1 MTQEEKRLLLKDL
14 CARQPYGVKVH
25 IEYGDIPYGPA
36 TVTQIDVKH
45 SKLIFN
51 FAVPIEN
58 CKPYLRP
65 LSSMTEEEKI
75 ELKYKTCPEGTGY
88 FDEKA
93 LICPGNHYG
102 EYIPYNFMSVILD
115 WLLAHHFDVGNLIEK
130 ELALEAP
137 EDMYKI

>member
-1 MTQEEKRLLLKDL
+1 MTQEEKDLLLKDL

-51 FAVPIEN
+51 FEIPIEN

-65 LSSMTEEEKI
+65 MSNITTE
-75 ELKYKTCPEGTGY
+75 
-88 FDEKA
+88 
-93 LICPGNHYG
+93 
-102 EYIPYNFMSVILD
+102 D
-115 WLLAHHFDVGNLIEK
+115 WLELRELIFIASDTKGKICFDGFKNISAKDTIKAIDYLTSHHFDFRGLIEK
-130 ELALEAP
+130 GLALKAP
-137 EDMYKI
+137 EGMYEIK